1 MTQQKIQNLDPSK
14 ARDHDKISIHMIQ
27 LRGNTFC
34 KLEEPNFK
42 QSMESGSF
50 PSECEKWNEFP
61 IHKKDENV

>member
-1 MTQQKIQNLDPSK
+1 
-14 ARDHDKISIHMIQ
+14 MIQ